1 MESFLFAVAKET
13 LEKLRS
19 SGCVEYVDDDET
31 GSVQANVLGTAAAN
45 FYLNCQTPKQM
56 EFGVKEALKMVLSC
70 LEQNSIEH
78 DSSNDARQTLA
89 LRQLVR
95 SARVDEVS
103 LSWLLYSV
111 CSTHEFD
118 EHPVRHNEEFL
129 NEELSEQLVWGA
141 DTSGVLA
148 GSGGSGA
155 YHSIEIFQDPH
166 TKCFLLVQAHLQRA
180 RLPISDYVN
189 DTKMLVENVP
199 RLLAAMQYIAAEQFR
214 GAAGSFELLTQFSRS
229 RQYFETRS
237 LVKENPML
245 QLPGIS
251 ADIVKRLKNV
261 TKSKDAPTT
270 IFELRSLARQET
282 ATLLKRLQSNKT
294 SSNFSVDEI
303 VGTLYA
309 VPLFQLLRYKVRSET
324 EKSTGKTVGC
334 VHLELQIHR
343 DTPQRKN
350 AKLAGSLSWTIL
362 LGTYQQ
368 KFLLSQ
374 SSLRVNRFG
383 RWTISKELKFPW
395 DVANADGGV
404 DGGKMILRLLA
415 EEVRGF
421 DLEITVNL
429 K

>member
-1 MESFLFAVAKET
+1 
-13 LEKLRS
+13 
-19 SGCVEYVDDDET
+19 
-31 GSVQANVLGTAAAN
+31 
-45 FYLNCQTPKQM
+45 
-56 EFGVKEALKMVLSC
+56 LSC
-70 LEQNSIEH
+70 LEQTSIEVG
-78 DSSNDARQTLA
+78 SSKDARQTLA

-95 SARVDEVS
+95 STRVDEVS
-103 LSWLLYSV
+103 LAWLLYSV

-129 NEELSEQLVWGA
+129 NEELSEQLIWGA
-141 DTSGVLA
+141 DASGVLA
-148 GSGGSGA
+148 GSGGNGA

-189 DTKMLVENVP
+189 DTKTLVENVP

-214 GAAGSFELLTQFSRS
+214 GANGIFELLTQFSRS
-229 RQYFETRS
+229 RQFFETRS
-237 LVKENPML
+237 LVKGNPML
-245 QLPGIS
+245 QLPGIT
-251 ADIVKRLKNV
+251 ADIVKRLENE
-261 TKSKDAPTT
+261 TRSKDAPTT

-282 ATLLKRLQSNKT
+282 AALLKRMQSSKK
-294 SSNFSVDEI
+294 SSNFSVEEV

-309 VPLFQLLRYKVRSET
+309 IPLLKLQSCEVRSET

-334 VHLELQIHR
+334 VHLELEIHR

-350 AKLAGSLSWTIL
+350 TKLAGSISWTIL
-362 LGTYQQ
+362 LGTFQQ

-374 SSLRVNRFG
+374 SSIRVNRFG
-383 RWTISKELKFPW
+383 RWTVSKELKFAW
-395 DVANADGGV
+395 DIANADGGV

-421 DLEITVNL
+421 DLEMMVNL